1 MTVLYW
7 ILGILGVLLL
17 LMGALCLVWIS
28 IRADLTTE
36 TQVVHVKIGPV
47 RFRIYPEKQRVKKEK
62 KQARK
67 AKKTAKPGKT
77 EPKKKKSLPK
87 IRLKDIKDA
96 VRTLWPPLKLAL
108 ERTRKGLRIHPLDLS
123 VTLGGLN
130 DPAEAAKLYAYLH
143 AGMWT
148 AMPLLERIVDIPDPH
163 LHVGLD
169 FSEGRT
175 VMEGEAALKAR
186 VGTLLRAALTVGIP
200 ALKWFLRWKKQEN
213 GTAAGPKVSER
224 TESNG
229 K

>member
-1 MTVLYW
+1 MTVLWW
-7 ILGILGVLLL
+7 ILGTLGVLVLL
-17 LMGALCLVWIS
+17 FILLCFLWVS
-28 IRADLTTE
+28 VRADLSAE

-47 RFRIYPEKQRVKKEK
+47 RFRIYPAKQKEKKSK

-67 AKKTAKPGKT
+67 AEKSAQTGKT
-77 EPKKKKSLPK
+77 EKKKNSLPK
-87 IRLKDIKDA
+87 FKLRDIKDA

-108 ERTRKGLRIHPLDLS
+108 ERTRKGVRIHPLDLS
-123 VTLGGLN
+123 LTLGGLK
-130 DPAEAAKLYAYLH
+130 DPGEAGKLYAYLH

-148 AMPLLERIVDIPDPH
+148 AMPLLEKIVDIPDPH

-169 FSEGRT
+169 FGEAQN
-175 VMEGEAALKAR
+175 VIEGEAALKAH

-200 ALKWFLRWKKQEN
+200 ALKWYRRWKKQAN
-213 GTAAGPKVSER
+213 VTATGPKVSER